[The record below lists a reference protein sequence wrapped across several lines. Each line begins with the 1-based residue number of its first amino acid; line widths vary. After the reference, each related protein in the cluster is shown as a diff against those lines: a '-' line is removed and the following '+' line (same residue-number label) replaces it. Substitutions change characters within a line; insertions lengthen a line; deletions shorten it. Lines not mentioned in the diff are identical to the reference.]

1 MTVIARYC
9 FIEISSRG
17 LGAKQQSSFRKF
29 EFIRG
34 FYDKLLL
41 LIELII
47 ERFAVFKVYRD
58 TVA

>member
-41 LIELII
+41 IELII